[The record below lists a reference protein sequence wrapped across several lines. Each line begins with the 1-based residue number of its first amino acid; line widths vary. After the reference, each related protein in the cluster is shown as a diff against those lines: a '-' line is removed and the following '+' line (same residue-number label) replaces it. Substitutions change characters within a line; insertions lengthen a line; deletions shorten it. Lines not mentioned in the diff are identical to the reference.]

1 MTGRFTGPHGEETA
15 TMNFAAQ
22 YGHGQAQIDSEA
34 MVYDPIH
41 VRGPNPSAA
50 SRRSLSVRQPVQ
62 PAARR
67 RAHSLPTMPARR
79 CLLVPPLQPPSPT
92 ATTGA
97 SSGDSRHVPF
107 DGALLLPPPPGASLH
122 SRRPS
127 TARFPG
133 DLRSRFIRLRRE
145 LKPMVTW

>member
-1 MTGRFTGPHGEETA
+1 VDVTGRFTGPHGEETA

-67 RAHSLPTMPARR
+67 RRRRRRRAHSLPPCPPA
-79 CLLVPPLQPPSPT
+79 
-92 ATTGA
+92 
-97 SSGDSRHVPF
+97 
-107 DGALLLPPPPGASLH
+107 GASL
-122 SRRPS
+122 SLRFNLPRRRPRPGPRRGTRVMSPS
-127 TARFPG
+127 TVPYSYHRRQGPPFTAAG
-133 DLRSRFIRLRRE
+133 RLRRDSPE
-145 LKPMVTW
+145 T

>member
-1 MTGRFTGPHGEETA
+1 
-15 TMNFAAQ
+15 MNFAAQ
-22 YGHGQAQIDSEA
+22 YGYGQAQIDSEA

-50 SRRSLSVRQPVQ
+50 SRRSFSVRQPVQ
-62 PAARR
+62 PAARRRRRRR

-107 DGALLLPPPPGASLH
+107 DGALLLPPPPGTSHH

-127 TARFPG
+127 TARFP
-133 DLRSRFIRLRRE
+133 RRPKVRFSRLRRE